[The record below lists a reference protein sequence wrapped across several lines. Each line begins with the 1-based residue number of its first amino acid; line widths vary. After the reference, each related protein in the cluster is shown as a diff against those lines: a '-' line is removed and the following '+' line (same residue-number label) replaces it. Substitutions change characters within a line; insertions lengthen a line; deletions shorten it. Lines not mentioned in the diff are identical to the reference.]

1 MRPRISLWSDNGA
14 PAQRQWKSS
23 SKRGVSIGPKILLAA
38 AVIVAGFIGI
48 SGIFPEVID
57 ARWTPDAVARLPV
70 MSLSAPDARTKAV
83 GAVATTGSPPR
94 RVTTTGQGTVLPR
107 PAPTPDTAPPERA
120 KAEAVA
126 AAPQAATPLG
136 AAEVPESQTQ
146 ADALPAEA
154 APAPAARAAEQTK
167 STRMAQRA
175 KPVVKKKVVHFAQRR
190 SSHRDYAQYNAWGW
204 PSSGWGS
211 WGGWGGGYRF

>member
-1 MRPRISLWSDNGA
+1 
-14 PAQRQWKSS
+14 
-23 SKRGVSIGPKILLAA
+23 LLAA

-48 SGIFPEVID
+48 GGIFPQLIESS
-57 ARWTPDAVARLPV
+57 WTPDAVPRLPV
-70 MSLSAPDARTKAV
+70 MSLSAPNARTKALDV
-83 GAVATTGSPPR
+83 VATTASPSRRVITTGEGTLLPPR
-94 RVTTTGQGTVLPR
+94 PVRTR
-107 PAPTPDTAPPERA
+107 DTAPSERA
-120 KAEAVA
+120 AAEA
-126 AAPQAATPLG
+126 PQTATPMG
-136 AAEVPESQTQ
+136 ATEVPESQTK

-190 SSHRDYAQYNAWGW
+190 SSRRDYAQYNAWGW

-211 WGGWGGGYRF
+211 WGGGYRFY

>member
-1 MRPRISLWSDNGA
+1 MRPRFSLWSDRGA
-14 PAQRQWKSS
+14 PAQRRWKSL
-23 SKRGVSIGPKILLAA
+23 SKRGASTGPKILLAA
-38 AVIVAGFIGI
+38 IVVIAGFIGI
-48 SGIFPEVID
+48 GGIFPQLIESS
-57 ARWTPDAVARLPV
+57 WTPDAVPRLPV
-70 MSLSAPDARTKAV
+70 MSLSTPDARTKALDV
-83 GAVATTGSPPR
+83 VATTASPSRRVITTGEGTLLPPR
-94 RVTTTGQGTVLPR
+94 PVRTR
-107 PAPTPDTAPPERA
+107 DTAPSERA
-120 KAEAVA
+120 AAEA
-126 AAPQAATPLG
+126 PQTATMG
-136 AAEVPESQTQ
+136 ATEVPESQTK

-154 APAPAARAAEQTK
+154 APAPAARTAEQTK

>member
-48 SGIFPEVID
+48 GGIFPQLIESS
-57 ARWTPDAVARLPV
+57 WTPDAVARLPV

-83 GAVATTGSPPR
+83 GAVATTGSSPR

-136 AAEVPESQTQ
+136 AAEVPESQTK

-211 WGGWGGGYRF
+211 WGGGYRF

>member
-204 PSSGWGS
+204 PSSGWG
-211 WGGWGGGYRF
+211 GWGGGYRF

>member
-23 SKRGVSIGPKILLAA
+23 SKRGVSIGPRILLAA
-38 AVIVAGFIGI
+38 AAIFAGFIGI

-70 MSLSAPDARTKAV
+70 MSLSAPEARTKAV
-83 GAVATTGSPPR
+83 GAVATTGSSPR

-211 WGGWGGGYRF
+211 WGGGYRF

>member
-211 WGGWGGGYRF
+211 WGGGYRF

>member
-1 MRPRISLWSDNGA
+1 MRPRFFLWSDHGA

-57 ARWTPDAVARLPV
+57 ARWAPDVVARLPV
-70 MSLSAPDARTKAV
+70 MSLSAPDARTKA
-83 GAVATTGSPPR
+83 SPPR

-107 PAPTPDTAPPERA
+107 PAPTPDTARPERA

-136 AAEVPESQTQ
+136 AAEVPESKTQ

-175 KPVVKKKVVHFAQRR
+175 KPVVKKVVHFAQRR

-204 PSSGWGS
+204 PSSGWG
-211 WGGWGGGYRF
+211 GWGGGYRF

>member
-107 PAPTPDTAPPERA
+107 PAPTPDTARPERA

-136 AAEVPESQTQ
+136 AAEVPESKTQ

>member
-23 SKRGVSIGPKILLAA
+23 SKRGVSIGPRILLAA
-38 AVIVAGFIGI
+38 AVIFAGFIGI

-70 MSLSAPDARTKAV
+70 MSLSAPEARTKAV
-83 GAVATTGSPPR
+83 GAVATTGSSPR

-107 PAPTPDTAPPERA
+107 PAPTPNTAPPERA

-126 AAPQAATPLG
+126 AAPQVAAPLG

-175 KPVVKKKVVHFAQRR
+175 KPVKKKAVHFAQRR
-190 SSHRDYAQYNAWGW
+190 SSRRDYAQYNAWGW

-211 WGGWGGGYRF
+211 WGGWSGGYRF

>member
-1 MRPRISLWSDNGA
+1 MRPRISLWSDNGT
-14 PAQRQWKSS
+14 PVQRQWKSS

-70 MSLSAPDARTKAV
+70 MSLSAPDARTKA
-83 GAVATTGSPPR
+83 SPPR